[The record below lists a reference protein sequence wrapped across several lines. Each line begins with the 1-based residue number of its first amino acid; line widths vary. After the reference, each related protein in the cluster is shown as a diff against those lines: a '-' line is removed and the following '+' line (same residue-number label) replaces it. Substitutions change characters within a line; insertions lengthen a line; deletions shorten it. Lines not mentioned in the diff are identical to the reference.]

1 MCWQSRQVS
10 SRRTSR
16 FGEWHFGKGVK
27 LSLSVS
33 SGQSS
38 LSCSREKLRGGHL
51 CSRLKGRPPP
61 QGVTFRVMTHAKIV
75 CQQFSFYFNFSL
87 SLNPPFLSFVLV
99 FFIFIFVEGKS
110 YLSLVRFL
118 LWPVSAARGKEPNFF
133 WSPSFV
139 QKEVMKNPKV
149 LTSFCESF

>member
-1 MCWQSRQVS
+1 MALWEGSETFFVC
-10 SRRTSR
+10 
-16 FGEWHFGKGVK
+16 FEWAVIPE
-27 LSLSVS
+27 L
-33 SGQSS
+33 
-38 LSCSREKLRGGHL
+38 
-51 CSRLKGRPPP
+51 LKGKTEGGASVLSFKRPTPP
-61 QGVTFRVMTHAKIV
+61 QGVTFKVMTHAKIV

-99 FFIFIFVEGKS
+99 FFIFIFLERKS
-110 YLSLVRFL
+110 YSTLVRFFSGRSPL
-118 LWPVSAARGKEPNFF
+118 LEARSQTFF

>member
-1 MCWQSRQVS
+1 MLN
-10 SRRTSR
+10 RRTSR
-16 FGEWHFGKGVK
+16 FGEWHFGEGVK
-27 LSLSVS
+27 LSLSVW

-87 SLNPPFLSFVLV
+87 SLNSPFLSFVLV
-99 FFIFIFVEGKS
+99 FFIFIFLERKS
-110 YLSLVRFL
+110 YSSLVRFFSGRSPL
-118 LWPVSAARGKEPNFF
+118 LEARSQTFF
-133 WSPSFV
+133 GHHLLSKKKWWKI
-139 QKEVMKNPKV
+139 QK
-149 LTSFCESF
+149 S